1 MISYI
6 NCSLVSTGSMCMEN
20 LRRRYIE
27 NDFVPAGIAAKIGHG
42 LHGGAELNH
51 REKKVTG
58 KDEPLDVIKDAARDS
73 YISSC
78 GEGVFF
84 PREEAPT
91 ARAQLSAGLD
101 IAVSLTELY
110 AESLAPKIQPELIE
124 KEVYLAVPELPLPI
138 RGTVD
143 LTADGGKWLPDLK
156 TAKAKWPQ
164 QKADQSLQKCVYP
177 SLVEHATGRSPERFT
192 FEVFTKTKVPKH
204 HSVAA
209 EIGIY
214 DLQSFITRAR
224 VMMDMIY
231 AGIFPP
237 AEPGHWKCSPKW
249 CEYWWSCRYVPA
261 HKKTLP
267 RTQ

>member
-1 MISYI
+1 MIEYI

-20 LRRRYIE
+20 LRRRYVE
-27 NDFVPAGIAAKIGHG
+27 RDWMPGGIDAKIGHG
-42 LHGGAELNH
+42 LHGGAEANH
-51 REKKVTG
+51 KAKKVTG
-58 KDEPLDVIKDAARDS
+58 VDEPLDVITDATRDK
-73 YISSC
+73 YVKSC
-78 GEGVFF
+78 KNGVFF

-91 ARAQLSAGLD
+91 AKTQLSEGLD
-101 IAVSLTELY
+101 TAVSLSRLY
-110 AESLAPKIQPELIE
+110 AKSLAPKIQPELIE
-124 KEVYLAVPELPLPI
+124 KEIYIQVVELPIPI

-164 QKADQSLQKCVYP
+164 HKADQSLQKCVYP
-177 SLVEHATGRSPERFT
+177 KLVEHATGSVPKIFT
-192 FEVFTKTKVPKH
+192 FEVFTKTKIPKH

-209 EIGIY
+209 EIGPY
-214 DLQSFITRAR
+214 DFQSFIDRAK
-224 VMMDMIY
+224 VMMSMIY

-261 HKKTLP
+261 HKKILP
-267 RTQ
+267 RIQ